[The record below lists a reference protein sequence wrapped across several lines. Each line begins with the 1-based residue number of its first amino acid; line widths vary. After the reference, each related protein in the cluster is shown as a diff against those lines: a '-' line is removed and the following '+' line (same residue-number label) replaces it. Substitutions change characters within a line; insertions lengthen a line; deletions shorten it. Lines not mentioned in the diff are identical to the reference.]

1 MCSIFTSFT
10 KLHFLKVLRKRQ
22 NIFYSVHVNAFNF
35 FITIWFIIFINYSGA
50 EDKHGYLWDR
60 HYGNCLAKLPHADVV
75 NSVAFNPRD
84 PEMLVTASDDF
95 TLKVW
100 RSKNR
105 IQELN
110 KPSDES
116 DMEWDFINDLS
127 ARN

>member
-1 MCSIFTSFT
+1 M
-10 KLHFLKVLRKRQ
+10 
-22 NIFYSVHVNAFNF
+22 
-35 FITIWFIIFINYSGA
+35 
-50 EDKHGYLWDR
+50 
-60 HYGNCLAKLPHADVV
+60 V

>member
-1 MCSIFTSFT
+1 M
-10 KLHFLKVLRKRQ
+10 
-22 NIFYSVHVNAFNF
+22 
-35 FITIWFIIFINYSGA
+35 
-50 EDKHGYLWDR
+50 
-60 HYGNCLAKLPHADVV
+60 V

-105 IQELN
+105 IQEIN
-110 KPSDES
+110 KSPDES

>member
-1 MCSIFTSFT
+1 M
-10 KLHFLKVLRKRQ
+10 
-22 NIFYSVHVNAFNF
+22 
-35 FITIWFIIFINYSGA
+35 
-50 EDKHGYLWDR
+50 WDR
-60 HYGNCLAKLPHADVV
+60 HYGNCLAKLPHSDVV

-110 KPSDES
+110 KSSGES
-116 DMEWDFINDLS
+116 NMDWDFINDLS

>member
-1 MCSIFTSFT
+1 M
-10 KLHFLKVLRKRQ
+10 
-22 NIFYSVHVNAFNF
+22 
-35 FITIWFIIFINYSGA
+35 
-50 EDKHGYLWDR
+50 
-60 HYGNCLAKLPHADVV
+60 V

-105 IQELN
+105 IQELS
-110 KPSDES
+110 KPSDEN

>member
-1 MCSIFTSFT
+1 M
-10 KLHFLKVLRKRQ
+10 
-22 NIFYSVHVNAFNF
+22 
-35 FITIWFIIFINYSGA
+35 
-50 EDKHGYLWDR
+50 
-60 HYGNCLAKLPHADVV
+60 

-110 KPSDES
+110 KPSSENS
-116 DMEWDFINDLS
+116 MEWESINDSS

>member
-1 MCSIFTSFT
+1 M
-10 KLHFLKVLRKRQ
+10 
-22 NIFYSVHVNAFNF
+22 
-35 FITIWFIIFINYSGA
+35 
-50 EDKHGYLWDR
+50 
-60 HYGNCLAKLPHADVV
+60 V

-105 IQELN
+105 IQELS

-127 ARN
+127 TRN